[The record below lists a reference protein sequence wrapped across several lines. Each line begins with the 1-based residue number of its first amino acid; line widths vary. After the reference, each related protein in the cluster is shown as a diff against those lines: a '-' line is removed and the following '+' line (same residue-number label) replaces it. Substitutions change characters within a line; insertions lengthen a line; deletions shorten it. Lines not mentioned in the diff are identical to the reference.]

1 MCMCSPTPL
10 SYNKEFAKTSM
21 PNDISQKKEE
31 QEKKIAY

>member
-1 MCMCSPTPL
+1 MCSPTPL